1 MSASMMVFFLKT
13 DFQYLQLFL
22 REGEESVYFCYLP
35 VPIFFL
41 LSVRG
46 KPLSE
51 QIQISAV

>member
-22 REGEESVYFCYLP
+22 REGEEPVYFCYLP
-35 VPIFFL
+35 APIFSL
-41 LSVRG
+41 LGVSG
-46 KPLSE
+46 KLLSE